1 MLKNR
6 SEYAAESGKHSWLQY
21 RFSPAG
27 GSAEA
32 CRRTRHFEEEDRYAF
47 DVWKGLVGDKP
58 SQLKHWFFKWSIN
71 RLEIRRGEVTIEI
84 TPSEDKYEE
93 IGKLIGVALFEL
105 GDNIA
110 KDYNSYLEIV
120 NRPFQFNILLPASL
134 EVGVNL
140 SELEQCYK
148 NIADPSVY
156 RSIRSSSHPAEGELL
171 SVVQDLEERFK
182 KETSRQG
189 DQGCVENKSSG
200 PGSLD
205 LLAHTLYMKR
215 GYSVVIEKLKRI
227 NCVRRLL
234 QQFHYD

>member
-1 MLKNR
+1 VLRLADALDISRK
-6 SEYAAESGKHSWLQY
+6 
-21 RFSPAG
+21 
-27 GSAEA
+27 
-32 CRRTRHFEEEDRYAF
+32 RTRYAF
-47 DVWKGLVGDKP
+47 DVWRGLVGDKP

-120 NRPFQFNILLPASL
+120 NRPFQFNIVLPTSL
-134 EVGVNL
+134 KAGVDL
-140 SELEQCYK
+140 SELKQCYQTLT
-148 NIADPSVY
+148 DPSVY
-156 RSIRSSSHPAEGELL
+156 RSIRSSAHPAEGELL
-171 SVVQDLEERFK
+171 RVAQDLEERFK
-182 KETSRQG
+182 EETSRRG
-189 DQGCVENKSSG
+189 DQSYMEDKSSR
-200 PGSLD
+200 PNSLD
-205 LLAHTLYMKR
+205 LLAHTLYMRR
-215 GYSVVIEKLKRI
+215 GYPVVIEKLKRI